1 VIKWRVYIY
10 APFATNC
17 ERTVPFS
24 ENKYIGA
31 LVMQKIFLVSSGSS
45 LEEINDLLREDSD
58 WFVSEMSHPN
68 NKGEWLV
75 VLGDESDDDDE
86 L

>member
-1 VIKWRVYIY
+1 
-10 APFATNC
+10 
-17 ERTVPFS
+17 
-24 ENKYIGA
+24 
-31 LVMQKIFLVSSGSS
+31 MQKIILVSSGSS

-58 WFVSEMSHPN
+58 WFVSEISHPN

-75 VLGDESDDDDE
+75 VLDDESDDDDE

>member
-1 VIKWRVYIY
+1 
-10 APFATNC
+10 
-17 ERTVPFS
+17 
-24 ENKYIGA
+24 
-31 LVMQKIFLVSSGSS
+31 MQKIFLVSSGSS

>member
-1 VIKWRVYIY
+1 M
-10 APFATNC
+10 
-17 ERTVPFS
+17 
-24 ENKYIGA
+24 
-31 LVMQKIFLVSSGSS
+31 MQKIFIVSSGSS

-58 WFVSEMSHPN
+58 WFVSEISHPN

-75 VLGDESDDDDE
+75 VLDDESNDDDE